1 MSLKPSPP
9 ATVTNKPSPVSEFK
23 PMNDVAPKE
32 APGAATELPSSAT
45 VDKTTSEKLNTNNTQ
60 AQKLKPIAATPVK
73 DVPQNPN
80 DAIPAPGV

>member
-9 ATVTNKPSPVSEFK
+9 ATVTNNPSPVSE
-23 PMNDVAPKE
+23 NDVAPKE